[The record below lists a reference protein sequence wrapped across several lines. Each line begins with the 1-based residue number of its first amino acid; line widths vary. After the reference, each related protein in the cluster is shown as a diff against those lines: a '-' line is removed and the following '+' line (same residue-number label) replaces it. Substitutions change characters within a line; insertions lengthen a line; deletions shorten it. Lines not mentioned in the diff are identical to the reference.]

1 MKLTDLIKE
10 LTAADIRLWLDKG
23 QLKFSAPAG
32 AMSAQRRALIVAN
45 KGEIVDFL
53 ANAKTVEITPA
64 AKEKAPVL
72 SYAQERLWS
81 LEQLEGPSGLYNEGR
96 ALCIQGP
103 LNTTALKQA
112 LALIIERH
120 QVLRSAIIN
129 HEGRAQLHIQ
139 EHLPLPLQEAD
150 LTHLPNDRK
159 TRREQVLEL
168 LSAESQ
174 RPFDLSKAPLL
185 RFVLIKIDEQSHA
198 LGVFM
203 HHLVCD
209 GLSVRVFFS
218 ELSEAYAS
226 FCQQEAA
233 SLAPLPI
240 QYSDFAHWQREHL
253 DEVSVQRN
261 LAYWRRHLKGLER
274 VELGDHRPQDA
285 RLSGLPTTVS
295 NKGQVHAFEIDG
307 ELTRRLDRLA
317 RDRGITRYVLM
328 AAAYHVLLSACANTS
343 DICFTT
349 PVTERHYSELQ
360 SLVGLFVNTLAIRQ
374 SGDDAMAFND
384 FLAQTRGTVN
394 DAFSHQQ
401 APFERVVES
410 LAQDYGGRR
419 PVSQLMSAARFVYLE
434 AMPQRLDFHDLQVEP
449 FVVNR
454 RLAKFDLMLTIE
466 RDTVEDGSLAQ
477 CRFEYKTDL
486 FSAALI
492 EDLSEAY
499 QRLLDE
505 VSQKPYRSLGELR
518 ALVAQC
524 LQSKRE
530 EKRREHQDQR
540 QQGLR
545 AIRRRAVG

>member
-10 LTAADIRLWLDKG
+10 LTAADIRLWLDQG

-45 KGEIVDFL
+45 KVEIVDFL

-64 AKEKAPVL
+64 AKDQAPVL

-103 LNTTALKQA
+103 LNTQALKQA

-120 QVLRSAIIN
+120 QVMRSAVIT
-129 HEGRAQLHIQ
+129 HEGQPQLHIQ

-159 TRREQVLEL
+159 TRREQVLDL

-174 RPFDLSKAPLL
+174 RPFDLSKAPLV

-203 HHLVCD
+203 HHLICD

-226 FCQQEAA
+226 LCQAKAIQWQ
-233 SLAPLPI
+233 PLPI
-240 QYSDFAHWQREHL
+240 QYSDFAQCQREHL

-261 LAYWRRHLKGLER
+261 LAYWRRHLKGMENM
-274 VELGDHRPQDA
+274 ELGDLCAQEGQQDA
-285 RLSGLPTTVS
+285 LPTTVS
-295 NKGQVHAFEIDG
+295 NKGQVHSFAVEG
-307 ELTRRLDRLA
+307 ELMRRLDRLA
-317 RDRGITRYVLM
+317 RDRGVSRYVLM
-328 AAAYHVLLSACANTS
+328 SAAYHLLLSACANRS
-343 DICFTT
+343 DVCFTT

-374 SGDDAMAFND
+374 DGHESLAFND
-384 FLAQTRGTVN
+384 FLSQTRATIN
-394 DAFSHQQ
+394 DGFSHQQ

-410 LAQDYGGRR
+410 LAQDHGGRR
-419 PVSQLMSAARFVYLE
+419 PVSQMLSAARFVYLE

-466 RDTVEDGSLAQ
+466 RDTVEDGSLAN

-486 FSAALI
+486 FSAAFI

-499 QRLLDE
+499 HHLLEE
-505 VSQKPYRSLGELR
+505 VSHKPYRSLGELR
-518 ALVAQC
+518 AMVAQG

-530 EKRREHQDQR
+530 EKRREHQDLR